1 MCPHTPPA
9 PRTGSP
15 PERSRAMAEFGIN
28 QSGHQKWGTGFHAP
42 PTPKKEK
49 KKKIPS
55 MPPSPGAVP
64 PARELLGRAGQRG
77 RSGARSGGGAR
88 REPVMKE
95 TEGSERRSQRPRR
108 EGKGRQGRKGS
119 GFSYLL
125 RAGALAAS
133 SSACWAPAGAGG
145 GGQPGR
151 GGGKSCLSPRDPVS
165 CSSLGA
171 RAGSGIYFLLLCIHD
186 AE

>member
-1 MCPHTPPA
+1 
-9 PRTGSP
+9 
-15 PERSRAMAEFGIN
+15 
-28 QSGHQKWGTGFHAP
+28 
-42 PTPKKEK
+42 
-49 KKKIPS
+49 
-55 MPPSPGAVP
+55 
-64 PARELLGRAGQRG
+64 
-77 RSGARSGGGAR
+77 
-88 REPVMKE
+88 MKE
-95 TEGSERRSQRPRR
+95 NGGKREEKPAAAEGR
-108 EGKGRQGRKGS
+108 EGKAGKAGKEGKRL
-119 GFSYLL
+119 SYLL